1 MLPGPRNAMKEIMC
15 LLCRKEPPEALLEVN
30 YWSGYGVL
38 GLWALNNLLAIR
50 WWVILVTLPVENLL
64 FSLVQTRRALE
75 VRSLYVT

>member
-1 MLPGPRNAMKEIMC
+1 MPGLRNATKEIMC

-50 WWVILVTLPVENLL
+50 WWVILVTLPVVKIFCLAW
-64 FSLVQTRRALE
+64 SKRAAHW
-75 VRSLYVT
+75 R